1 MDPLPKKKFPF
12 ISVTD
17 INLFVNLFDFSFLYS
32 NYCFFFF
39 PQITVYILI
48 LNCLGSKVKTKNN
61 NKNKN
66 VEIWMSW

>member
-17 INLFVNLFDFSFLYS
+17 INLFVNLFDFSFYIQITS
-32 NYCFFFF
+32 FFF